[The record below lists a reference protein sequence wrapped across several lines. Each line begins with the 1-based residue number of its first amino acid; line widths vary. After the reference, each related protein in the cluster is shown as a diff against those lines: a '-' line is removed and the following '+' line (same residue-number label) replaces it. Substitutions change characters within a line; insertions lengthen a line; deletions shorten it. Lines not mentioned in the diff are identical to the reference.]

1 MRTTALRILTAFVL
15 LSLWSSLAYAQSTR
29 TWVSG
34 VGNDS
39 NPCTR
44 TSPCQTFAGALPKTA
59 AGGEISALDPG
70 GFGPVTITK
79 SITLNGEASLATI
92 VAPGTNAIVVNAGPT
107 DVVVIRNLQL
117 QGGTTGQIGI
127 QFLAGGALHVENCT
141 ISGFSAS
148 PGPSS
153 GIDFEPTTGGTSQLL
168 IKDTVVRENGSGT
181 GGGIFIAPSAGTNA
195 RVSLSNV
202 RSERNFFGIKAQ
214 DRSTVFI
221 RDSVFAMNFFS
232 GVTAIAAAGGTVN
245 LFLDHVSSVG
255 NSTGIIS
262 TGGPLSVVRIT
273 NVSTSGNQT
282 GLLTGSGGQI
292 ISFGSNNNGG
302 NVTDGA
308 PTSTVPQQ

>member
-1 MRTTALRILTAFVL
+1 MRTTALRILTASFL
-15 LSLWSSLAYAQSTR
+15 LPLWSSLAYSQSTR

-34 VGNDS
+34 LGNDS

-44 TSPCQTFAGALPKTA
+44 ISPCQTFAGALPKTA

-107 DVVVIRNLQL
+107 DVVVIRNLQI

-181 GGGIFIAPSAGTNA
+181 GGGIFIAPSADTNA

-202 RSERNFFGIKAQ
+202 RSERNVFGLKAL
-214 DRSTVFI
+214 DRSTVFV
-221 RDSVFAMNFFS
+221 RDSVFAMNAFS
-232 GVTAIAAAGGTVN
+232 GATAFSAAGGTN

-255 NSTGIIS
+255 NGTGVIS
-262 TGGPLSVVRIT
+262 SGGPLAMVRIT
-273 NVSTSGNQT
+273 NVSISGNQT
-282 GLLTGSGGQI
+282 GLLPASGGQI
-292 ISFGSNNNGG
+292 ISFGSNNNAG